1 MSSFARFCH
10 GVLRTSAFMCFIRAC
25 RHRGFCR
32 LQQDKSVSGLELA
45 IADMQK
51 ACDGG
56 MDFGC
61 KNVEGLRKQL
71 DKFHRAPPDDL

>member
-1 MSSFARFCH
+1 MR
-10 GVLRTSAFMCFIRAC
+10 

-32 LQQDKSVSGLELA
+32 LQQDKSISGLELA
-45 IADMQK
+45 VADMQK

-61 KNVEGLRKQL
+61 KNAEGLRKQL
-71 DKFHRAPPDDL
+71 DKTRRAAADDL